1 MVTHVVIPCFAV
13 RRHILNVISAVGTEV
28 AAIHVVDDACPQST
42 GDFVEEKCND
52 PRVQVHRHEINQ
64 GVGGAVVTGIRAALA
79 QGATIIIKI
88 DGDGQMDPALIPKF
102 IKPLQRGRADYT
114 KGNRF
119 YQLEYLRDMPL
130 IRLLGNTTLSIL
142 TKLSSGYWGL
152 MDPTNGYFAIHAK
165 VAAALPLDKIARGY
179 FFESDLLFR
188 LAVLRAVVEDIPMP
202 AIYRDE
208 RSHLSVIKVTGQFA
222 VLHTIRLFKRI
233 FYNYFL
239 RDFNA
244 ASLMLLVAL
253 PLLGF
258 GLVFG
263 ITKWHEGVVANSTV
277 SSGTVMLSALPII
290 LGLQLLLSAIQYDIY
305 QQPRVPI
312 HDKL

>member
-1 MVTHVVIPCFAV
+1 MIPCYAV
-13 RRHILNVISAVGTEV
+13 RSQILGVIFAIGAEV
-28 AAIHVVDDACPQST
+28 AAIHVVDDACPEHT
-42 GDFVEEKCND
+42 WKLVEEKCHD
-52 PRVQVHRHEINQ
+52 SRVQIHRHETNR
-64 GVGGAVVTGIRAALA
+64 GVGGAVVTGIQAALA
-79 QGATIIIKI
+79 QGAGIIIKI
-88 DGDGQMDPALIPKF
+88 DGDGQMDPALIAKF
-102 IKPLQRGRADYT
+102 ARPLLRGVADYT

-119 YQLEYLRDMPL
+119 YQLEYLDSMPL
-130 IRLLGNTTLSIL
+130 VRLLGNAVLSFL
-142 TKLSSGYWGL
+142 SKLSSGYWGV
-152 MDPTNGYFAIHAK
+152 MDPTNGYIAINAK
-165 VAAALPLDKIARGY
+165 VAKALPMDKIARGY

-188 LAVLRAVVEDIPMP
+188 LNILRAVVEDIPMP

-208 RSHLSVIKVTGQFA
+208 RSNLSVIKVTGQFA

-258 GLVFG
+258 GLMFG
-263 ITKWHEGVVANSTV
+263 IAKWHEGVVSSTPV
-277 SSGTVMLSALPII
+277 SSGTVMLAALPII

-305 QQPRVPI
+305 QQPRIPV